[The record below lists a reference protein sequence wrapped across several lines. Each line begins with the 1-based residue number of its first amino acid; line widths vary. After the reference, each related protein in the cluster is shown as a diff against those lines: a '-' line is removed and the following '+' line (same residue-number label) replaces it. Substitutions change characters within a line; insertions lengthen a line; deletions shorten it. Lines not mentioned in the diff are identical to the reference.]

1 MHLQLKRWEVS
12 RKTCRVSA
20 PLLPDFD
27 KTLVNH
33 LSESHVRLPPWR
45 FFSHIPRLLSF
56 GAALKAVFGDAI
68 RKAGGP
74 SAFALTPRQEEPRS
88 PLKARVPTR
97 CTPLPE
103 GMFGMCSAD
112 HIRVIEADPCPCS
125 AAESKISLKARYLPR
140 SNNAAPCKVHRRSR
154 TRDIRRNTRSMLCP
168 AMFRAANDKASRNR
182 IRAMRDIP
190 N

>member
-33 LSESHVRLPPWR
+33 LPESHVRLPPWR
-45 FFSHIPRLLSF
+45 FFSHLPRLLSF
-56 GAALKAVFGDAI
+56 AAALKAVFGDAI
-68 RKAGGP
+68 RKAGSP
-74 SAFALTPRQEEPRS
+74 SACALRQDEKSRPRPRKRGFPCAVLPFPKGCS
-88 PLKARVPTR
+88 GCARQTI
-97 CTPLPE
+97 
-103 GMFGMCSAD
+103 S
-112 HIRVIEADPCPCS
+112 RVIEADPCPCS
-125 AAESKISLKARYLPR
+125 AAESKISLKTRYLPR

-168 AMFRAANDKASRNR
+168 AMFRAADDKASRNR

>member
-1 MHLQLKRWEVS
+1 MASIEGETARSWPKQLKRWEVS

-33 LSESHVRLPPWR
+33 LPESHVRLPSWR
-45 FFSHIPRLLSF
+45 FFSHIPQLLSF

-74 SAFALTPRQEEPRS
+74 SAFGLTPRQEEPRS
-88 PLKARVPTR
+88 LSKARVPTR

-112 HIRVIEADPCPCS
+112 HISGYQGRSMSLFRSGIEDIIQS
-125 AAESKISLKARYLPR
+125 SLSPTFKQ
-140 SNNAAPCKVHRRSR
+140 RRSLQG
-154 TRDIRRNTRSMLCP
+154 TSSKSHQGYSP
-168 AMFRAANDKASRNR
+168 
-182 IRAMRDIP
+182 
-190 N
+190 